1 MWNNRPDGELP
12 KSFEPPAAG
21 GAPARVTPNALPEV
35 KKEAPPMVATTA
47 ATATTALKTDFEPSR
62 KGSAVIGA
70 AVKIV
75 GEIFSNED
83 LLIEGFVQ
91 GTVEALSQK
100 LTVGNNGTL
109 HARVQAREVDVQGS
123 VQGDVEATERI
134 DIRKDAKLVGDIKA
148 ARIVIE
154 DGAYFNGRIEI
165 VRPDPTATKPQLVR
179 SAATLGTS
187 APTSAPPSAADLL
200 VANGR

>member
-21 GAPARVTPNALPEV
+21 GAPARVTPNMPEV

-47 ATATTALKTDFEPSR
+47 PAAPTAPKTDFEPSR

-179 SAATLGTS
+179 SGATLGTS
-187 APTSAPPSAADLL
+187 APASAAEML